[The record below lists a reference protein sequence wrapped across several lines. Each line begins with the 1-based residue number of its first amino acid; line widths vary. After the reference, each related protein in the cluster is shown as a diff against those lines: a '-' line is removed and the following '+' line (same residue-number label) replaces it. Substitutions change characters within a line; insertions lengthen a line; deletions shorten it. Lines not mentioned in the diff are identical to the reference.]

1 MAEMRLQDKR
11 AVVTGA
17 ANGIG
22 LATATLFARHGAHV
36 VIADI
41 EEEEEEEEEGAAAA
55 QAIRE
60 AGGQAAFFAM
70 DITDKDAV
78 ATLVASADRLLGGI
92 DVWMNNVG
100 NSLTED
106 LLDIEPDA
114 WQSDLDLNLT
124 THYLCTRAVLPVMIR
139 RGGGSVINTSS
150 VNALWAIGEFGY
162 SAAKA
167 ALISF
172 TKNVAV
178 TYGSHGIRANV
189 ICPGTIDTE
198 RGGAYWDRKAGAKE
212 KLLKWYPLGRL
223 GRPEDVANLA
233 LYLASD
239 ESSFVTGATMVI
251 DGGLTAG
258 SQLFGIFVDDTAALR
273 VPQVTARHTECACHL
288 A

>member
-41 EEEEEEEEEGAAAA
+41 EEDAGEAAA

-60 AGGQAAFFAM
+60 AGGKADFFAA

-78 ATLVASADRLLGGI
+78 AALVASADSLLGGI
-92 DVWMNNVG
+92 DVWMNNAG
-100 NSLTED
+100 ASLTEE

-114 WQSDLDLNLT
+114 WQSDLSLNLT
-124 THYLCTRAVLPVMIR
+124 SHYLCTRAVLPVMIR
-139 RGGGSVINTSS
+139 GGGGSVINMSS
-150 VNALWAIGEFGY
+150 VNGLWAIGEFGY

-178 TYGSHGIRANV
+178 TYGSQGIRANV

-198 RGGAYWDRKAGAKE
+198 RGGAYWDQKAGAKE
-212 KLLKWYPLGRL
+212 NILKWYPLGRL

-239 ESSFVTGATMVI
+239 EASFVTGATMVI

-258 SQLFGIFVDDTAALR
+258 SQLFGSL
-273 VPQVTARHTECACHL
+273 
-288 A
+288 

>member
-1 MAEMRLQDKR
+1 MVESRLKDKR

-22 LATATLFARHGAHV
+22 RAAAALFARQGAHV
-36 VIADI
+36 VVADI
-41 EEEEEEEEEGAAAA
+41 EEDAGEAAA

-60 AGGQAAFFAM
+60 GDGRADFVAV
-70 DITDKDAV
+70 DVTDHDAV
-78 ATLVASADRLLGGI
+78 AALVASADRLLGGI
-92 DVWMNNVG
+92 DVWMNNAG
-100 NSLTED
+100 ASLTED

-114 WQSDLDLNLT
+114 WQCDLDLNLT
-124 THYLCTRAVLPVMIR
+124 SHYLCTRAMLPVMIR
-139 RGGGSVINTSS
+139 GGGGSIINTSS

-178 TYGSHGIRANV
+178 KYGSQGIRANV

-198 RGGAYWDRKAGAKE
+198 RGGSYWDQKAGAKE
-212 KLLKWYPLGRL
+212 NLLKWYPLGRL

-239 ESSFVTGATMVI
+239 EASFVTGATMVI

-258 SQLFGIFVDDTAALR
+258 SRLFGS
-273 VPQVTARHTECACHL
+273 
-288 A
+288 

>member
-1 MAEMRLQDKR
+1 MAEMRLRDKR

-17 ANGIG
+17 AGGIG
-22 LATATLFARHGAHV
+22 LATATLFARHGAYV

-41 EEEEEEEEEGAAAA
+41 DQDAGEAAA
-55 QAIRE
+55 QAIRA
-60 AGGQAAFFAM
+60 AGGKAEFFAA
-70 DITDKDAV
+70 DVTDKDAV
-78 ATLVASADRLLGGI
+78 AALVIGADRLLGGI
-92 DVWMNNVG
+92 DVWMNNAG
-100 NSLTED
+100 ASLTED

-114 WQSDLDLNLT
+114 WQSDLSLNLT
-124 THYLCTRAVLPVMIR
+124 SHYLCTRAALPVMIR
-139 RGGGSVINTSS
+139 GGGGNVINTSS
-150 VNALWAIGEFGY
+150 VNGLWAIGEFGY

-178 TYGSHGIRANV
+178 TYGSQGIRANV

-198 RGGAYWDRKAGAKE
+198 RGGAYWDQKAGGKE

-223 GRPEDVANLA
+223 GRPDDVANLA

-258 SQLFGIFVDDTAALR
+258 SQLFGNL
-273 VPQVTARHTECACHL
+273 
-288 A
+288 

>member
-11 AVVTGA
+11 AMVTGA

-41 EEEEEEEEEGAAAA
+41 EEDAGEAAA

-60 AGGQAAFFAM
+60 AGGKADFFAA

-78 ATLVASADRLLGGI
+78 AALVASADSLLGGI
-92 DVWMNNVG
+92 DVWMNNAG
-100 NSLTED
+100 ASLTEE

-114 WQSDLDLNLT
+114 WQSDLSLNLT
-124 THYLCTRAVLPVMIR
+124 SHYLCTRAVLPVMIR
-139 RGGGSVINTSS
+139 GGGGSVINTSS
-150 VNALWAIGEFGY
+150 VNGLWAIGEFGY

-178 TYGSHGIRANV
+178 TYGSQGIRANV

-198 RGGAYWDRKAGAKE
+198 RGGAYWDQKAGAKE

-239 ESSFVTGATMVI
+239 EASFVTGATMVI

-258 SQLFGIFVDDTAALR
+258 SQLFGTL
-273 VPQVTARHTECACHL
+273 
-288 A
+288 

>member
-1 MAEMRLQDKR
+1 
-11 AVVTGA
+11 V
-17 ANGIG
+17 
-22 LATATLFARHGAHV
+22 
-36 VIADI
+36 
-41 EEEEEEEEEGAAAA
+41 
-55 QAIRE
+55 IRE
-60 AGGQAAFFAM
+60 AGGKADFFAA

-78 ATLVASADRLLGGI
+78 AALVASADSLLGGI
-92 DVWMNNVG
+92 DVWMNNAG
-100 NSLTED
+100 ASLTED

-114 WQSDLDLNLT
+114 WQSDLRLNLT
-124 THYLCTRAVLPVMIR
+124 SHYLCTRAVLPVMIR
-139 RGGGSVINTSS
+139 GGGGSVINTSS
-150 VNALWAIGEFGY
+150 VNALWASGEFGY

-178 TYGSHGIRANV
+178 TYGSLVIRANV

-198 RGGAYWDRKAGAKE
+198 RGGAYWDQKAGGKE

-239 ESSFVTGATMVI
+239 EASFVTGATMVI

-258 SQLFGIFVDDTAALR
+258 SRLFGSL
-273 VPQVTARHTECACHL
+273 
-288 A
+288 

>member
-22 LATATLFARHGAHV
+22 LATATLFARHGAQV
-36 VIADI
+36 VIADV
-41 EEEEEEEEEGAAAA
+41 EEDAGEAAA

-60 AGGQAAFFAM
+60 VGGKAVFFAA
-70 DITDKDAV
+70 DITEKDAV
-78 ATLVASADRLLGGI
+78 AALVASADRLLGGI
-92 DVWMNNVG
+92 DVWLNNAG
-100 NSLTED
+100 ASLTEE

-114 WQSDLDLNLT
+114 WQSDLSLNLT
-124 THYLCTRAVLPVMIR
+124 SHYLCTRAVLPVMIR
-139 RGGGSVINTSS
+139 GGGGSVINISS
-150 VNALWAIGEFGY
+150 VNGLWAIGEFGY

-178 TYGSHGIRANV
+178 TYGSQGIRANV

-198 RGGAYWDRKAGAKE
+198 RGGTYWDQKSGAKE

-223 GRPEDVANLA
+223 GRPKDVANLA
-233 LYLASD
+233 IYLASD
-239 ESSFVTGATMVI
+239 EASFVTGATMVI

-258 SQLFGIFVDDTAALR
+258 SQLYGSL
-273 VPQVTARHTECACHL
+273 
-288 A
+288 